1 MTHPD
6 TPGPGAVD
14 ARGTGLPPP
23 GYSSSR
29 RSGISVAVG
38 GPDPGAYAVPW
49 AVLEPLVP
57 GVQASPLPT
66 ALASVTGRYLFA
78 NLPYCSLIGRDLV
91 QLRDLSV
98 ADVTHPEDAARDGR
112 ALRAVASGQL
122 SEHHIRKRYLRPDGT
137 TVDALVWVGPVR
149 DADRRPLALIAN
161 VLEVTGQA
169 EDSGGSL
176 SGERSFRL
184 LFASNPQPMWIY
196 DLETLRFLEVNN
208 AACLHYGYTRQQF
221 RSRTIADIRPLDD
234 VQALRTHLT
243 ASRPVLQHS
252 GVWRHLRADGRE
264 IEVEVISHEIVFDGR
279 DAVFVSAQDVTE
291 RNLFER
297 QLMHQTLHDPL
308 SGLPNRALFLDR
320 LGQTIA
326 AGEDG
331 VVGVLYVDLDDFQ
344 LVNESLGHEGGDAVL
359 AALGARLAASFPAG
373 VTIGSITRE
382 KLAVCAGGLPD
393 ESGVM
398 EFARR
403 VQAVIAE
410 PIVAAGGT
418 EISLSACVGVTTAA
432 GPGAEPAV
440 LVRDAS
446 LAAAQAKHVGAG
458 QITILDKDARPA
470 FLGRLGARQELRQA
484 IETGQIKVHYQPV
497 VSLAT
502 GEIVGAEALARW
514 AHPERG
520 LVSPAEFIPLAEET
534 GLIVALGRSV
544 LETACRD
551 AVRWPNAARSGAALG
566 VSVNVSGR
574 QLRDGQLVE
583 LARRVLVDTGLDP
596 ARLALEMTETVLIDH
611 GDAVNIE
618 LAALRALGVHLSLDD
633 FGTGYSSL
641 THLDRLPFDIVKIDR
656 SFVTG
661 MHGDPR
667 HQAIV
672 SGVISLAEALGLT
685 VVAEGVET
693 EVEAAD
699 LARLG
704 AKLAQGYHFF
714 APMQAG
720 QLAELL
726 SESGGS

>member
-1 MTHPD
+1 M
-6 TPGPGAVD
+6 AD
-14 ARGTGLPPP
+14 ARSAGLPLP
-23 GYSSSR
+23 GRNGTR
-29 RSGISVAVG
+29 RPGVLVDIG
-38 GPDPGAYAVPW
+38 GPALIANTVPW

-66 ALASVTGRYLFA
+66 AVVSITGRYLFA
-78 NLPYCSLIGRDLV
+78 NPPYCSLLGRDLE

-112 ALRAVASGQL
+112 ALWAVARGHL
-122 SEHHIRKRYLRPDGT
+122 SEHQIRKRYLRPDGT
-137 TVDALVWVGPVR
+137 VVDALVHVGAVR
-149 DADRRPLALIAN
+149 DADGRPVALIAN
-161 VLEVTGQA
+161 VLDVTGQP

-176 SGERSFRL
+176 CEERSFRL
-184 LFASNPQPMWIY
+184 LFAANPQPMWIY
-196 DLETLRFLEVNN
+196 DLETLRFLEVND
-208 AACLHYGYTRQQF
+208 AACAHYGYTRKQF
-221 RSRTIADIRPLDD
+221 RSRTIADIRPADH
-234 VQALRTHLT
+234 VQALRTHAT
-243 ASRPVLQHS
+243 ASRPALQHS

-264 IEVEVISHEIVFDGR
+264 IEVEVVSHELVFDGR
-279 DAVFVSAQDVTE
+279 DAVLVSAQDVTE

-297 QLMHQTLHDPL
+297 QLMHQALHHPL
-308 SGLPNRALFLDR
+308 SGLPNLALFLDR
-320 LGQTIA
+320 LGQAIA

-373 VTIGSITRE
+373 ITVGSITRE
-382 KLAVCAGGLPD
+382 KLAICAGGLPD
-393 ESGVM
+393 ASGATAL
-398 EFARR
+398 ARR

-410 PIVAAGGT
+410 PIVADGGT

-432 GPGAEPAV
+432 GPDADPAL

-446 LAAAQAKHVGAG
+446 LAAAQAKQVGAG
-458 QITILDKDARPA
+458 QVAILDKEARPA
-470 FLGRLGARQELRQA
+470 TFGRLGARHALRQA

-520 LVSPAEFIPLAEET
+520 LVSPTEFIPLAEET
-534 GLIVALGRSV
+534 GLIVALGRTV

-551 AVRWPNAARSGAALG
+551 AARWPNAATSGAALG

-574 QLRDGQLVE
+574 QLRDGHLVE
-583 LARRVLVDTGLDP
+583 LARQVLVDTGLDP

-611 GDAVNIE
+611 GEAVSIE
-618 LAALRALGVHLSLDD
+618 LAALRDLGVHLSLDD

-693 EVEAAD
+693 DVEAAD
-699 LARLG
+699 LAGLG
-704 AKLAQGYHFF
+704 AKFAQGYHFF
-714 APMQAG
+714 APMPAG

-726 SESGGS
+726 SESGCS